1 MNKLK
6 KNLRTWLV
14 PILALAGALWL
25 WRAYGN
31 PDVWWWPLAIAV
43 ILAAALTSPAVDG
56 VVALPPGSGP
66 HQRNRRDGLAELAA
80 GLRSFCSC
88 LPFLCEPGCFRVRV

>member
-43 ILAAALTSPAVDG
+43 ILAAELRLFWQKREREKKLAQDM
-56 VVALPPGSGP
+56 
-66 HQRNRRDGLAELAA
+66 HQMVEWK
-80 GLRSFCSC
+80 
-88 LPFLCEPGCFRVRV
+88 